1 VAEVTLNLTMLNA
14 WGKPA
19 STKDAI
25 VAVLSRKWP
34 QSASEI
40 YGLIKREYALEV
52 SYQAVHKNISE
63 LVEAGVI
70 TQQDRN
76 YQLSETWITNLGNF
90 SDGLKEAYFKNG
102 SKYEVDPDFEGD
114 VHLTYNDYSIFVVST
129 AEQLRRKVAIGNGPN
144 MGTGLFRHLLWPM
157 RFNFLDYEL
166 FRRMV
171 AVQDSTYSL
180 VESDSPLDKW
190 ITKQY
195 YAGGFSGLKTGVP
208 LGSMEGDII
217 VQGDG
222 IYEIKYSE
230 ESREFIDEIYN
241 RNSNLLDLFNEYF
254 LKNAIK
260 KNKVKIE
267 VTISKNPHMA
277 SVLRN
282 QILSQFGVGENGS
295 NNNASKLKTKVHA

>member
-1 VAEVTLNLTMLNA
+1 MPINLTMLNA

-25 VAVLSRKWP
+25 VAILSRKWP
-34 QSASEI
+34 LTAREACTQ
-40 YGLIKREYALEV
+40 IKREYALEV
-52 SYQAVHKNISE
+52 SYQAVHKNMSE
-63 LVEAGVI
+63 LAEAGVI

-102 SKYEVDPDFEGD
+102 SKYDVDPNFKGE

-129 AEQLRRKVAIGNGPN
+129 AEQLRRKVAVGNGPN
-144 MGTGLFRHLLWPM
+144 IGTGLFRHLLWPM

-171 AVQDSTYSL
+171 AAQDSTYAL
-180 VESDSPLDKW
+180 VENNSPLDKW

-195 YAGGFSGLKTGVP
+195 YAGGFGGLKTGVP
-208 LGSMEGDII
+208 LGSMEGDTI

-230 ESREFIDEIYN
+230 ESREFIDEIYG

-260 KNKVKIE
+260 KNKVQIDVK
-267 VTISKNPHMA
+267 ISKNPHMA

-282 QILSQFGVGENGS
+282 QVLAHFGGGKNGS
-295 NNNASKLKTKVHA
+295 GNNPAQFKAKIHA